1 MAHFYNK
8 QKFAILTVLICV
20 VLLFVFYGPVL
31 LAPNDYL
38 FAPDGDGIKNY
49 YTYIYQAHYGDSFSE
64 FKGMN
69 YPYYEHIVY
78 TDAHPL
84 LSWLVGT
91 LGLADYA
98 IGILNLLMLF
108 SYPIGALLLFSI
120 LSHYK
125 VTSWWAIA
133 GAVCIAFLSP
143 QVFRMGGHLSL
154 SYVFA
159 IPLMWWLLIQCIN
172 RNPWIWSALTS
183 VYLIGFFFT
192 HPYLGM
198 IMIFFGLVFWILSAI
213 ADRSNMKSSLFHIA
227 LHIILPILVFQGYV
241 AATDTHIDRLSNP
254 AGFFDY
260 YASWKSIIIP
270 HHGPFRTVAHIF
282 DINIGN
288 WESWSYIGFA
298 TLVFVGFI
306 GLYLLKQRKNISF
319 RALLKSELF
328 LFLIAAYLILLF
340 AFCFPLKYNWLRWV
354 TDLFGPLKQFRIL
367 GRFAWVFYYVFT
379 VSAIVGFYR
388 LYAKQ
393 KKKGLLLIFILGIVL
408 YFFEFMPA
416 HQDMAKSISR
426 SENVFKPESLQPDL
440 SEAIDFVRTNDFD
453 AILFLPFQH
462 MSSENIMLLGA
473 EGANY
478 DAFLMSYHTQLP
490 LINSIS
496 SRMSL
501 SEAKRVNTY
510 FSPGFMEKEFTYDL
524 PKDAKIVLVKNRDLL
539 SNEELRMIWESEII
553 FENETYLIFYFD
565 QAKWNSPVRFNKIM
579 EQEKRVQ
586 IDVGQGWR
594 SDTSAVWFYYES
606 FDTCKTQL
614 EDAQILGGSNAYRN
628 KKESWSTLV
637 SLDNNVILPG
647 KYTVSF
653 WYYLR
658 VDRPDV
664 EAVVEAKYETG
675 DSSKWIAQF
684 DVKQS
689 TVISGDWC
697 RVEMEFETSPSMKIF
712 NFLLTGNG
720 NRQPFIVD
728 EFLIQKTY
736 DHPLFKRELHNKVPY
751 VIYNNYWL
759 DKFSFTA
766 QRPLYPS
773 SIK

>member
-1 MAHFYNK
+1 MADFFSKH
-8 QKFAILTVLICV
+8 KFAILTFMLGVA
-20 VLLFVFYGPVL
+20 LLFAFYGPVL

-49 YTYIYQAHYGDSFSE
+49 YTYIYQAQYGDSFSE

-78 TDAHPL
+78 TDAHPF
-84 LSWLVGT
+84 LSWLVGS

-98 IGILNLLMLF
+98 VGILNLFMLF

-120 LSHYK
+120 LKHYK
-125 VTSWWAIA
+125 VNSWWAVA

-159 IPLMWWLLIQCIN
+159 IPLMWWLLIQCVN
-172 RNPWIWSALTS
+172 RNPWIWSGLTS
-183 VYLIGFFFT
+183 AYLIGFFFT

-198 IMIFFGLVFWILSAI
+198 IMIFFGFVFWMVRAL
-213 ADRSNMKSSLFHIA
+213 ADRSQLNSSLIHIGI
-227 LHIILPILVFQGYV
+227 HIILPILIFQGYV
-241 AATDTHIDRLSNP
+241 AATDSHIDRLSNP

-270 HHGPFRTVAHIF
+270 HHGPFRSVSTLF

-298 TLVFVGFI
+298 TLVFAGFI
-306 GLYLLKQRKNISF
+306 GLYLFKQRKIISF
-319 RALLKSELF
+319 RTLLKSELL

-340 AFCFPLKYNWLRWV
+340 AFCFPLKYSWLRWI

-388 LYAKQ
+388 LYLKE
-393 KKKGLLLIFILGIVL
+393 KKKGLLLVFAFGIVFYVL
-408 YFFEFMPA
+408 EFIPA
-416 HQDMAKSISR
+416 HQDMSKSISQ
-426 SENVFKPESLQPDL
+426 SENVFKPTSLQSDL
-440 SEAIDFVRTNDFD
+440 TEAIDFVKLNNFD

-501 SEAKRVNTY
+501 SEAKRVNNY
-510 FSPGFMEKEFTYDL
+510 FSPGFMEKELTYDL
-524 PKDAKIVLVKNRDLL
+524 PEDARIVLVKNRDLL
-539 SNEELRMIWESEII
+539 SNEELRMIWESEVI
-553 FENETYLIFYFD
+553 FENETYIIFYFD
-565 QAKWNSPVRFNKIM
+565 QEKWNSSERFNALIAK
-579 EQEKRVQ
+579 ERAAQVQ
-586 IDVGQGWR
+586 LGQGWR
-594 SDTSAVWFYYES
+594 SDTTAVWFYYES
-606 FDTCKTQL
+606 FDSCKTQL
-614 EDAQILGGSNAYRN
+614 EDTQILGGANAYLN

-637 SLDNNVILPG
+637 SLDNDVLMPG

-658 VDRPDV
+658 IDRPDV

-689 TVISGDWC
+689 TVIAGDWC
-697 RVEMEFETSPSMKIF
+697 RIEMEFETTHSMKTF

-728 EFLIQKTY
+728 EFLIQKSY
-736 DHPLFKRELHNKVPY
+736 DHALYRRTIQNEVAY
-751 VIYNNYWL
+751 IIYNNYWL
-759 DKFSFTA
+759 KADAFQKEI
-766 QRPLYPS
+766 PLYPV
-773 SIK
+773 K